1 MVPDSR
7 RVAVLAQNTIGIRL
21 ELCWGAIET
30 VAAKGGV
37 ASKIP
42 KNSS

>member
-1 MVPDSR
+1 MVPDAR
-7 RVAVLAQNTIGIRL
+7 RVAVWAQNTIGIRL
-21 ELCWGAIET
+21 ELCCEAIET

-42 KNSS
+42 KIYS